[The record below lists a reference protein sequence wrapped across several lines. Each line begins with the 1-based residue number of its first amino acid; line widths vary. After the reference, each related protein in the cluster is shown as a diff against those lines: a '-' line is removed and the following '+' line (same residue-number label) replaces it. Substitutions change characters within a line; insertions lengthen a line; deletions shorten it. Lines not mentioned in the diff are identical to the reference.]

1 MPDCWQAARMVWLS
15 VLPILSVPSVL
26 DDANDDPSCASQVVR
41 LDLMQL
47 TAAFAFTGS
56 GCATSSM
63 SKLDASWAV
72 FGRLFA
78 PGCAWCPQ
86 TAHFSV
92 MDVAGM
98 HALVTNMEV
107 CRG

>member
-72 FGRLFA
+72 FGRVFCTWMRLVSADCSFQCDGRSWHA
-78 PGCAWCPQ
+78 CSCDKHG
-86 TAHFSV
+86 SV
-92 MDVAGM
+92 
-98 HALVTNMEV
+98 
-107 CRG
+107 